1 MFLVDVLTICVGFEF
16 LNNCSQEA
24 ASLND
29 ACTTAAI
36 PTNVYLDISP
46 LIRLLNEIT

>member
-1 MFLVDVLTICVGFEF
+1 MFIVDVLTICVGFEF

-24 ASLND
+24 APLNY

-46 LIRLLNEIT
+46 LIRLLNEVT